1 MDLSLKLLSIFS
13 LIVAAAYFAISEI
26 SLAGSRRVRL
36 TQMAE
41 NGDKRAQEVINLQ
54 EKPGPFF
61 SVIQIGINAVAIL
74 GGIVGEAAFTD
85 VFAGLFKWF
94 VPAQYLET
102 TSFLCSFL
110 LITMLF
116 IIFADLLP
124 KRIGLTNP
132 EKISVCLIGSMQVL
146 IKVLKPFVWLL
157 TVISNALMKL
167 FGLPTQNKN
176 KITSEDIVAT
186 VDAGAA
192 AGLIAPSEQAAIENV
207 MDLESRLVPSAM
219 TAREYVVYF
228 TLDESYESIAK
239 KIASSPHNKFPVCD
253 RDIDHVIGYVD
264 SKDILRRVIE
274 GKTFS
279 LKDQNCISSLPAVPD
294 SLTLSEV
301 LDLFKTQRSDFA
313 VVLNEYA
320 LTVGVITLND
330 IMSTVMGE
338 FVLTPDEAQ
347 IVQRSDGS
355 WLIDGATPIDDVERV
370 FDFGQLPE
378 DETYETLA
386 GFMMYMLRKIP
397 KLTDHIEYGGYR
409 FEVIDVERHRIDQ
422 ILVTKIGSKDEDKKP
437 EPSEQST
444 EPGKE
449 APASEDEQDK

>member
-1 MDLSLKLLSIFS
+1 MDLSLKLLSIFA

-36 TQMAE
+36 TQMVE

-124 KRIGLTNP
+124 KRIGLTNT
-132 EKISVCLIGSMQVL
+132 EKISVRLIGSMQVL

-167 FGLPTQNKN
+167 FGLPTQN

-378 DETYETLA
+378 DETYETVA

-437 EPSEQST
+437 LLPEQSSEQETAAESSADGQ
-444 EPGKE
+444 PK
-449 APASEDEQDK
+449 

>member
-1 MDLSLKLLSIFS
+1 MDLTLKIFAIFLLI
-13 LIVAAAYFAISEI
+13 LAAAYFAISEI

-41 NGDKRAQEVINLQ
+41 AGDSRAQEVLNLQ

-74 GGIVGEAAFTD
+74 GGIVGEPAFKGIFNT
-85 VFAGLFKWF
+85 LLE
-94 VPAQYLET
+94 PILPQQYLDT
-102 TSFLCSFL
+102 TSFVCSFVVVT
-110 LITMLF
+110 ILF
-116 IIFADLLP
+116 IIFADLIP
-124 KRIGLTNP
+124 KRIGMSKP
-132 EKISVCLIGSMQVL
+132 EEISVRRIGSMQVL
-146 IKVLKPFVWLL
+146 IRLLKPFVWVL
-157 TVISNALMKL
+157 TIISNSIMKML
-167 FGLPTQNKN
+167 GLPTQNKTRL
-176 KITSEDIVAT
+176 TSEDIVAT

-192 AGLIAPSEQAAIENV
+192 AGLIAPTEQAAIENG

-228 TLDESYESIAK
+228 TLDESYESITK
-239 KIASSPHNKFPVCD
+239 KIAESPHNKFPVCD

-264 SKDILRRVIE
+264 AKDLLRRVIE

-279 LKDQNCISSLPAVPD
+279 LKDQNCISSIPAVPD

-301 LDLFKTQRSDFA
+301 LELFKNQRSDFA

-347 IVQRSDGS
+347 IVQRDDGS
-355 WLIDGATPIDDVERV
+355 WLIDGATPIDDLERV
-370 FDFGQLPE
+370 FDFGPLPE
-378 DETYETLA
+378 DETYETVA

-397 KLTDHIEYGGYR
+397 KLTDRFVYEGYR

-422 ILVTKIGSKDEDKKP
+422 ILVTKVDDKK
-437 EPSEQST
+437 EQTS
-444 EPGKE
+444 
-449 APASEDEQDK
+449 ASEDSEQEEQK

>member
-1 MDLSLKLLSIFS
+1 
-13 LIVAAAYFAISEI
+13 
-26 SLAGSRRVRL
+26 
-36 TQMAE
+36 MAE
-41 NGDKRAQEVINLQ
+41 AGDSRAQEVLNLQ

-74 GGIVGEAAFTD
+74 GGIVGEPAFKGIFNT
-85 VFAGLFKWF
+85 LLE
-94 VPAQYLET
+94 PILPQQYLDT
-102 TSFLCSFL
+102 TSFVCSFVVVT
-110 LITMLF
+110 ILF
-116 IIFADLLP
+116 IIFADLIP
-124 KRIGLTNP
+124 KRIGMSKP
-132 EKISVCLIGSMQVL
+132 EEISVRLIGSMQVL
-146 IKVLKPFVWLL
+146 IRLLKPFVWVL
-157 TVISNALMKL
+157 TIISNSIMKML
-167 FGLPTQNKN
+167 GLPTQNKTRL
-176 KITSEDIVAT
+176 TSEDIVAT

-192 AGLIAPSEQAAIENV
+192 AGLIAPTEQAAIENV

-228 TLDESYESIAK
+228 TLDESYESITK
-239 KIASSPHNKFPVCD
+239 KIAESPHNKFPVCD

-264 SKDILRRVIE
+264 AKDLLRRVIE

-279 LKDQNCISSLPAVPD
+279 LKDQNCISSIPAVPD

-301 LDLFKTQRSDFA
+301 LELFKNQRSDFA

-347 IVQRSDGS
+347 IVQRDDGS
-355 WLIDGATPIDDVERV
+355 WLIDGATPIDDLERV
-370 FDFGQLPE
+370 FDFGPLPE
-378 DETYETLA
+378 DETYETVA

-397 KLTDHIEYGGYR
+397 KLTDRFVYEGYR

-422 ILVTKIGSKDEDKKP
+422 ILVTKVDDKK
-437 EPSEQST
+437 EQTS
-444 EPGKE
+444 
-449 APASEDEQDK
+449 ASEDSEQEEQK

>member
-1 MDLSLKLLSIFS
+1 MDLTLKIFAIFLLI
-13 LIVAAAYFAISEI
+13 LAAAYFAISEI

-36 TQMAE
+36 TQMVEA
-41 NGDKRAQEVINLQ
+41 GDSRAQEVLNLQ

-74 GGIVGEAAFTD
+74 GGIVGEPAFKGIFNT
-85 VFAGLFKWF
+85 LLE
-94 VPAQYLET
+94 PILPQQYLDT
-102 TSFLCSFL
+102 TSFVCSFVVVT
-110 LITMLF
+110 ILF
-116 IIFADLLP
+116 IIFADLIP
-124 KRIGLTNP
+124 KRIGMSKP
-132 EKISVCLIGSMQVL
+132 EEISVRLIGSMQVL
-146 IKVLKPFVWLL
+146 IRLLKPFVWVL
-157 TVISNALMKL
+157 TIISNSIMKML
-167 FGLPTQNKN
+167 GLPTQNKTRL
-176 KITSEDIVAT
+176 TSEDIVAT

-192 AGLIAPSEQAAIENV
+192 AGLIAPTEQAAIENV

-228 TLDESYESIAK
+228 TLDESYESITK
-239 KIASSPHNKFPVCD
+239 KIAESPHNKFPVCD

-264 SKDILRRVIE
+264 AKDLLRRVIE

-279 LKDQNCISSLPAVPD
+279 LKDQNCISSIPAVPD

-301 LDLFKTQRSDFA
+301 LELFKNQRSDFA

-347 IVQRSDGS
+347 IVQRDDGS
-355 WLIDGATPIDDVERV
+355 WLIDGATPIDDLERV
-370 FDFGQLPE
+370 FDFGPLPE
-378 DETYETLA
+378 DETYETVA

-397 KLTDHIEYGGYR
+397 KLTDRFVYEGYR

-422 ILVTKIGSKDEDKKP
+422 ILVTKVDDKK
-437 EPSEQST
+437 EQTS
-444 EPGKE
+444 
-449 APASEDEQDK
+449 ASEDSEQEEQK

>member
-1 MDLSLKLLSIFS
+1 MDLTLKIFAIFLLI
-13 LIVAAAYFAISEI
+13 LAAAYFAISEI

-41 NGDKRAQEVINLQ
+41 AGDSRAQEVLNLQ

-74 GGIVGEAAFTD
+74 GGIVGEPAFKGIFNT
-85 VFAGLFKWF
+85 FLK
-94 VPAQYLET
+94 PILPQQYLDT
-102 TSFLCSFL
+102 TSFVCSFVVVT
-110 LITMLF
+110 ILF
-116 IIFADLLP
+116 IIFADLIP
-124 KRIGLTNP
+124 KRIGMSKP
-132 EKISVCLIGSMQVL
+132 EEISVRLIGSMQVL
-146 IKVLKPFVWLL
+146 IRLLKPFVWVL
-157 TVISNALMKL
+157 TIISNSIMKML
-167 FGLPTQNKN
+167 GLPTQNKTRL
-176 KITSEDIVAT
+176 TSEDIVAT

-192 AGLIAPSEQAAIENV
+192 AGLIAPTEQAAIENV

-228 TLDESYESIAK
+228 TLDESYESITK
-239 KIASSPHNKFPVCD
+239 KIAESPHNKFPVCD

-264 SKDILRRVIE
+264 AKDLLRRVIE

-279 LKDQNCISSLPAVPD
+279 LKDQNCISSIPAVPD

-301 LDLFKTQRSDFA
+301 LELFKNQRSDFA

-347 IVQRSDGS
+347 IVQRDDGS
-355 WLIDGATPIDDVERV
+355 WLIDGATPIDDLERV
-370 FDFGQLPE
+370 FDFGPLPE
-378 DETYETLA
+378 DETYETVA

-397 KLTDHIEYGGYR
+397 KLTDRFVYKGYR

-422 ILVTKIGSKDEDKKP
+422 ILVTKVDDKK
-437 EPSEQST
+437 EQTS
-444 EPGKE
+444 
-449 APASEDEQDK
+449 ASEDSEQEEQK

>member
-1 MDLSLKLLSIFS
+1 M
-13 LIVAAAYFAISEI
+13 
-26 SLAGSRRVRL
+26 
-36 TQMAE
+36 
-41 NGDKRAQEVINLQ
+41 
-54 EKPGPFF
+54 
-61 SVIQIGINAVAIL
+61 
-74 GGIVGEAAFTD
+74 
-85 VFAGLFKWF
+85 
-94 VPAQYLET
+94 
-102 TSFLCSFL
+102 
-110 LITMLF
+110 
-116 IIFADLLP
+116 
-124 KRIGLTNP
+124 
-132 EKISVCLIGSMQVL
+132 
-146 IKVLKPFVWLL
+146 
-157 TVISNALMKL
+157 
-167 FGLPTQNKN
+167 
-176 KITSEDIVAT
+176 
-186 VDAGAA
+186 DAGAA

-347 IVQRSDGS
+347 NCSAFRR
-355 WLIDGATPIDDVERV
+355 L
-370 FDFGQLPE
+370 
-378 DETYETLA
+378 LA
-386 GFMMYMLRKIP
+386 
-397 KLTDHIEYGGYR
+397 D
-409 FEVIDVERHRIDQ
+409 
-422 ILVTKIGSKDEDKKP
+422 
-437 EPSEQST
+437 
-444 EPGKE
+444 
-449 APASEDEQDK
+449 

>member
-1 MDLSLKLLSIFS
+1 MDLTLKIFAIFLLI
-13 LIVAAAYFAISEI
+13 LAAAYFAISEI

-41 NGDKRAQEVINLQ
+41 AGDSRAQEVLNLQ

-74 GGIVGEAAFTD
+74 GGIVGEPAFKGIFNT
-85 VFAGLFKWF
+85 LLE
-94 VPAQYLET
+94 PILPQQYLDT
-102 TSFLCSFL
+102 TAFVCSFVVVT
-110 LITMLF
+110 ILF
-116 IIFADLLP
+116 IIFADLIP
-124 KRIGLTNP
+124 KRIGMSKP
-132 EKISVCLIGSMQVL
+132 EEISVRLIGSMQVL
-146 IKVLKPFVWLL
+146 IRLLKPFVWVL
-157 TVISNALMKL
+157 TIISNSIMKML
-167 FGLPTQNKN
+167 GLPTQNKTRL
-176 KITSEDIVAT
+176 TSEDIVAT

-192 AGLIAPSEQAAIENV
+192 AGLIAPTEQAAIENV

-228 TLDESYESIAK
+228 TLDESYESITK
-239 KIASSPHNKFPVCD
+239 KIAESPHNKFPVCD

-264 SKDILRRVIE
+264 AKDLLRRVIE

-279 LKDQNCISSLPAVPD
+279 LKDQNCISSIPAVPD

-301 LDLFKTQRSDFA
+301 LELFKNQRSDFA

-347 IVQRSDGS
+347 IVQRDDGS
-355 WLIDGATPIDDVERV
+355 WLIDGATPIDDLERV
-370 FDFGQLPE
+370 FDFGPLPE
-378 DETYETLA
+378 DETYETVA

-397 KLTDHIEYGGYR
+397 KLTDRFVYEGYR

-422 ILVTKIGSKDEDKKP
+422 ILVTKVDDKK
-437 EPSEQST
+437 EQTS
-444 EPGKE
+444 
-449 APASEDEQDK
+449 ASEDSEQEEQK

>member
-1 MDLSLKLLSIFS
+1 MDLSTKILAIFLLI
-13 LIVAAAYFAISEI
+13 LAAAYFAISEI

-36 TQMAE
+36 TQMVE
-41 NGDKRAQEVINLQ
+41 NGDKRAQDVINLQ

-74 GGIVGEAAFTD
+74 GGIVGEPAFTE
-85 VFAGLFKWF
+85 VFGALYQPILPEAYVETVSSVSSFF
-94 VPAQYLET
+94 VVT
-102 TSFLCSFL
+102 
-110 LITMLF
+110 ILF
-116 IIFADLLP
+116 IIFADLIP
-124 KRIGLTNP
+124 KRVGLTKP
-132 EKISVCLIGSMQVL
+132 EKISVCLIGSMQFL
-146 IKVLKPFVWLL
+146 IRVLKPFVWIL
-157 TVISNALMKL
+157 TLVSNGIMKL
-167 FGLPTQNKN
+167 LGLPTQNKSH
-176 KITSEDIVAT
+176 ITSEDIVAT

-192 AGLIAPSEQAAIENV
+192 AGLIAPTEQAAIENV

-239 KIASSPHNKFPVCD
+239 KIAESPHNKFPVCD

-264 SKDILRRVIE
+264 SKDLLRRVIE

-301 LDLFKTQRSDFA
+301 LELFKNQRSDFA

-347 IVQRSDGS
+347 IVQREDGS

-370 FDFGQLPE
+370 FDFGELPD
-378 DETYETLA
+378 DETYETVA

-397 KLTDHIEYGGYR
+397 KLTDRFVYKGYR

-422 ILVTKIGSKDEDKKP
+422 VLVTKADGNDAGDSAKA
-437 EPSEQST
+437 
-444 EPGKE
+444 KE
-449 APASEDEQDK
+449 KEENHSPQ

>member
-1 MDLSLKLLSIFS
+1 MDLTLKIFAIFLLI
-13 LIVAAAYFAISEI
+13 LAAAYFAISEI

-41 NGDKRAQEVINLQ
+41 AGDSRAQEVLNLQ

-74 GGIVGEAAFTD
+74 GGIVGEPAFKGI
-85 VFAGLFKWF
+85 FNSLLE
-94 VPAQYLET
+94 PILPQQYLDT
-102 TSFLCSFL
+102 TSFVCSFVVVT
-110 LITMLF
+110 ILF
-116 IIFADLLP
+116 IIFADLIP
-124 KRIGLTNP
+124 KRIGMSKP
-132 EKISVCLIGSMQVL
+132 EEISVRLIGSMQVL
-146 IKVLKPFVWLL
+146 IRLLKPFVWIL
-157 TVISNALMKL
+157 TIISNSIMKML
-167 FGLPTQNKN
+167 GLPTQNKTRL
-176 KITSEDIVAT
+176 TSEDIVAT

-192 AGLIAPSEQAAIENV
+192 AGLIAPTEQAAIENV

-219 TAREYVVYF
+219 TAREYVVFF
-228 TLDESYESIAK
+228 TLDESYESITK
-239 KIASSPHNKFPVCD
+239 KIAESPHNKFPVCD

-264 SKDILRRVIE
+264 AKDLLRRVIE

-279 LKDQNCISSLPAVPD
+279 LKDQNCISSIPAVPD

-301 LDLFKTQRSDFA
+301 LELFKNQRSDFA

-347 IVQRSDGS
+347 IVQRDDGS
-355 WLIDGATPIDDVERV
+355 WLIDGATPIDDLERV
-370 FDFGQLPE
+370 FDFGPLPE
-378 DETYETLA
+378 DETYETVA

-397 KLTDHIEYGGYR
+397 KLTDRFVYEGYR

-422 ILVTKIGSKDEDKKP
+422 ILVTKVDDKK
-437 EPSEQST
+437 EQVS
-444 EPGKE
+444 
-449 APASEDEQDK
+449 ASEDSQQQEQN